1 MTYIAVMKNE
11 SSYDKVTARAE
22 SMDALSE
29 EQPAQLEQNNIAVLE
44 LDEADADRIEQMN
57 GVVALEEDI
66 ILTAN
71 EEVPID
77 EEAVDELVESGE
89 EIPFSQWNMDAVNL
103 ADASGLSGSGV
114 KVAVLDSGI
123 ASSEDLLVDGYTD
136 LTDSGN
142 ENPLFNDSTG
152 HGTGIASI
160 ISASDETGEMYGI
173 APDTELYDVKV
184 LDGSNTAPL
193 SRIIEGIYW
202 CIDNDM
208 DVINMSFGTPSYS
221 VSLEQAV
228 SAAADAG
235 ILMVAAAGNN
245 GQTAGAIDYPAA
257 FGNVIAVGASD
268 GDNQMTS
275 FTSGGEGIDLLAPG
289 EKVWSYGAFQGL
301 QAVDGTSIATAH
313 VTGAAAL
320 LLERYPDADT
330 EFIRQLLMASSNQE
344 TGGSDLGILNIGN
357 ALAMADDFQVQD
369 TAVKITPQAPSGETY
384 DTSQIVTGSWSGT
397 NHKNMITV
405 LGSTEAMK
413 VAANAADLVDEYYHS
428 DGSKRFKC
436 KMLHGVHNYVT
447 NLYFLY
453 EVARNADDI
462 KMSDKTA
469 VTNYVN
475 SINVPY
481 SSDKTFGK
489 TDLDTLR
496 QVVIDACTDPN
507 GLGGKNGVNADTK
520 KKRRYMILGMAAHL
534 LGDTFAHRTMVPTSA
549 KGGSSKDNHTFVTS
563 DFNNWS
569 DFQSRYKANVIEFR
583 DIKNYLKSS
592 ASNIYT
598 DKTDFYS
605 HRFTCTKKAVA
616 NFFQRYENGNS
627 FSVKKFFIDSGFER
641 ELNNFQ
647 AYSRSAGQSDDVSA
661 ISTDNYRVD
670 RPNGSIA
677 GNEKDYVDYPNY
689 VYGQ

>member
-1 MTYIAVMKNE
+1 M
-11 SSYDKVTARAE
+11 
-22 SMDALSE
+22 
-29 EQPAQLEQNNIAVLE
+29 E

-77 EEAVDELVESGE
+77 EAAVDELVESGE

-384 DTSQIVTGSWSGT
+384 DTSQIVTGSWGGT
-397 NHKNMITV
+397 DHKNMISV
-405 LGSTEAMK
+405 LGSTKPMK
-413 VAANAADLVDEYYHS
+413 IAANAAQLVDEYYHA
-428 DGSKRFKC
+428 DGSKRMKC
-436 KMLHGVHNYVT
+436 KALHAVHNYVV
-447 NLYFLY
+447 NLHFLY
-453 EVARNADDI
+453 EVAKNAPAGQLDN
-462 KMSDKTA
+462 SSSVSSYLNSVN
-469 VTNYVN
+469 VTYNKNNKYEQE
-475 SINVPY
+475 
-481 SSDKTFGK
+481 
-489 TDLDTLR
+489 DLDTIKK
-496 QVVIDACTDPN
+496 VILDACTAND
-507 GLGGKNGVNADTK
+507 GLGKALGTVNTK
-520 KKRRYMILGMAAHL
+520 QKRYMIMGMAAHL
-534 LGDTFAHRTMVPTSA
+534 LGDTFAHRTMVPKET
-549 KGGSSKDNHTFVTS
+549 KVGSSKGSQTFAKS
-563 DFNNWS
+563 DFGGNWN
-569 DFQSRYKANVIEFR
+569 DFSKRYQNLFIEFR
-583 DIKNYLKSS
+583 DIKNYLTI
-592 ASNIYT
+592 NNNPYT
-598 DKTDFYS
+598 DKSDFFPN
-605 HRFTCTKKAVA
+605 RFIAAKNGVSKL
-616 NFFQRYENGNS
+616 FKRFENEKS
-627 FSVKKFFIDSGFER
+627 FSVPYFYNLEAGGFSKK
-641 ELNNFQ
+641 LNNFNG
-647 AYSRSAGQSDDVSA
+647 YLSSAGQAQVDASY
-661 ISTDNYRVD
+661 STNNYRVD
-670 RPNGSIA
+670 TPKGQVTP
-677 GNEKDYVDYPNY
+677 NEKDYIYYANEKY
-689 VYGQ
+689 VK